1 MVLDAYFRAFT
12 TEFYELEAYVD
23 ELLRSNPG
31 SIVNM
36 EICRD
41 DLKEGR
47 KILVCLNA
55 YNK

>member
-12 TEFYELEAYVD
+12 TEFYELETYVD

-55 YNK
+55 YKK